1 MAVQAAVKDS
11 FTFVGG
17 LNTEGGFFVTPE
29 NSWKDGVNVVP
40 TLDGSIER
48 RNGLDY
54 ESNYV
59 LAALGITAEQKN
71 TWAFTTGTWSS
82 VGGNS
87 NLDFIVAQVGTT
99 LHFYNAASGTT
110 SNTKKAF
117 TVNLISYIAPGNP
130 DTAGTSICSFAS
142 TYGKLIVTSKS
153 TEPLLITYN
162 STTDT
167 ITVTTIT
174 IKIRDFIGFKSPVGV
189 NEERTISQWN
199 ELNFLT
205 QAKYNLY
212 NQGWTDSL
220 INTYNTTIGALP
232 ANSKSWIFGKD
243 TNDDF
248 SAAVLN
254 KQDFGSSPAPKG
266 RFILNAFNEDRSG
279 VITATNYRPRV
290 CSFFAGR
297 VWYAGVPT
305 TKQLGTVYFSQVLDD
320 INKIGD
326 CHQSNDPTSE
336 VISDLE
342 DDDGGTIE
350 IPDSGEIVS
359 LEPLGRGLMVIAT
372 NGVWFISGI
381 DRGFTAS
388 SYSVERISS
397 VGCVSTKS
405 VVVVEDTLIYWSNS
419 GIYAV
424 SPGGTGAEFSSKNI
438 SDQNIKTFYQ
448 NIPVLSKLYV
458 EGSYNATDKIMYWLY
473 SSAETIDTSTGRFN
487 KNNVLALDLRL
498 NAWYWFSL
506 NTSLGVIPVSIEIT
520 KETNE
525 TTLTYDVYAINDDVN
540 DVSNNDVV
548 ANIQVLNG
556 TKKTFKVL
564 TLHPV
569 SANNYSVTFSD
580 FLNTRASVTKFK
592 DWYTYNT
599 AGVEEYAYFITGYNM
614 GGNGPSRTKTGMY
627 LTVFMKRTETSFDVN
642 ANPVNE
648 SGCLMQSRWDFTD
661 NTFANKWAPEVQV
674 YRQPRLFLAEPL
686 TTFNDGYPLVIS
698 KNKLRG
704 RGKAVQ
710 FKYTSELGKDMKIVG
725 WTGTFVGATNV

>member
-1 MAVQAAVKDS
+1 MAVQAAVKDA

-40 TLDGSIER
+40 TIDGSIER

-54 ESNYV
+54 ETNYA

-99 LHFYNAASGTT
+99 LHFYSASSGTT
-110 SNTKKAF
+110 SNTKKSF
-117 TVNLISYIAPGNP
+117 TVNLSSYIAAGNP

-153 TEPLLITYN
+153 TEPLLITYD

-174 IKIRDFIGFKSPVGV
+174 IKIRDFIGFQSPFAVDA
-189 NEERTISQWN
+189 EKTEAEWTAA
-199 ELNFLT
+199 NFLT

-212 NQGWTDSL
+212 NQGWKDTQ
-220 INTYNTTIGALP
+220 INSYKSSTGELPSNT
-232 ANSKSWIFGKD
+232 KSWIFGKD
-243 TNDDF
+243 TNDNF
-248 SAAVLN
+248 TASVLN
-254 KQDFGSSPAPKG
+254 KQDFGTSPAPKG

-279 VITATNYRPRV
+279 IITATNYRPRV

-320 INKIGD
+320 ISKVGN
-326 CHQSNDPTSE
+326 CHQTNDPTSE
-336 VISDLE
+336 IISDLE

-388 SYSVERISS
+388 SYSVERVSA

-405 VVVVEDTLIYWSNS
+405 VVAVEDTLIYWSNS

-424 SPGGTGAEFSSKNI
+424 SPGGTGAEFSSKNV
-438 SDQNIKTFYQ
+438 SDQNIKTFNYAVCD
-448 NIPVLSKLYV
+448 IDGEIE
-458 EGSYNATDKIMYWLY
+458 EGS
-473 SSAETIDTSTGRFN
+473 
-487 KNNVLALDLRL
+487 
-498 NAWYWFSL
+498 
-506 NTSLGVIPVSIEIT
+506 
-520 KETNE
+520 KE
-525 TTLTYDVYAINDDVN
+525 YYQ
-540 DVSNNDVV
+540 
-548 ANIQVLNG
+548 QVKQEL
-556 TKKTFKVL
+556 
-564 TLHPV
+564 
-569 SANNYSVTFSD
+569 
-580 FLNTRASVTKFK
+580 
-592 DWYTYNT
+592 
-599 AGVEEYAYFITGYNM
+599 E
-614 GGNGPSRTKTGMY
+614 
-627 LTVFMKRTETSFDVN
+627 
-642 ANPVNE
+642 
-648 SGCLMQSRWDFTD
+648 
-661 NTFANKWAPEVQV
+661 
-674 YRQPRLFLAEPL
+674 
-686 TTFNDGYPLVIS
+686 
-698 KNKLRG
+698 KL
-704 RGKAVQ
+704 
-710 FKYTSELGKDMKIVG
+710 
-725 WTGTFVGATNV
+725 